1 MNIVIDIV
9 FVLFLLLMAF
19 VGYKKGFLDRAWWV
33 IDIVLIVFLGMNFV
47 PKIAQALSGTGLAAS
62 IENAIAGAVSGG
74 SLFGKTA
81 AELAALALDIIAW
94 AGLAVAVLIVMAI
107 FKAILKCVC
116 KVQGFRVLD
125 GILGAVYGIVMTLV
139 ILLVLGALA
148 GTFTQF
154 APVSSAYDLCSQT
167 ALFKYVFGAN
177 PFQETVNSYFPLG
190 TWIYGAFQSK

>member
-9 FVLFLLLMAF
+9 FVLFVLLMAF

-47 PKIAQALSGTGLAAS
+47 PKISQALSGTGFAVS

-74 SLFGKTA
+74 LFGKTP
-81 AELAALALDIIAW
+81 AELASLALDIIAW

-107 FKAILKCVC
+107 FKAILKSLR
-116 KVQGFRVLD
+116 KVLGFRVLD
-125 GILGAVYGIVMTLV
+125 GILGSLYGIVMCLV

-167 ALFKYVFGAN
+167 TLFKYVFGAN
-177 PFQETVNSYFPLG
+177 PFQETINAHFPLG
-190 TWIYGAFQSK
+190 TWIYGALQSQ